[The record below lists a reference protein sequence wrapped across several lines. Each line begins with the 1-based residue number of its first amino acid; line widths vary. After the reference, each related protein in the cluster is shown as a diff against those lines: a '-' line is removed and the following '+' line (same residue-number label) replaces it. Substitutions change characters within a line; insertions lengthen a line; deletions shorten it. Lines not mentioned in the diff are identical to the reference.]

1 MAGLSIMLINVWVKS
16 GTMVFSQ
23 HSVPHSVVSQLLT
36 KLLDTSRVLA
46 SVLSDTF
53 ILVSSS

>member
-23 HSVPHSVVSQLLT
+23 HSVPHSVVGLSQLLT

-46 SVLSDTF
+46 SVL
-53 ILVSSS
+53 